1 MTSSLSF
8 TLSKAVLPLLR
19 LFRFNPF
26 PWTLFLIHY
35 FLFSSPPSFL
45 PFAPLLS
52 FLLSCHFS
60 SCLSSLFFLFHSSL
74 NSSLSSNLLFFS
86 LLMFLCQ
93 ICMTTQ
99 KKREQKH
106 RKWWKTRSSIPPW
119 CPGWPTRTDMSP
131 RTLRLLIFYLLHL
144 YMWCSSFE
152 LKSTFLSKLS
162 PPSLLL
168 ILPITYVPTRI
179 SSSTSYSLP
188 FISFCYLHISF
199 SSFLSALSPTITF
212 FFIWFISCTRR
223 QHSPSKPDVIETIAL
238 ETIGKRHARTHV
250 HDCWFADV
258 EDSINIVAWG
268 AVTFLSSLLRFH
280 RITRHYFHLHF
291 TLLFPLIRFLT
302 RMIEKVD

>member
-26 PWTLFLIHY
+26 PWTLFLIHH

-144 YMWCSSFE
+144 YMWCFSFE
-152 LKSTFLSKLS
+152 FKSTFLSKLS

-179 SSSTSYSLP
+179 SSSTSYSFHLLLLSP
-188 FISFCYLHISF
+188 YFFF
-199 SSFLSALSPTITF
+199 FLSLCL
-212 FFIWFISCTRR
+212 ISHHHLLLHLIYIMHTTTTQSVQARCHWDDCTRNDR
-223 QHSPSKPDVIETIAL
+223 
-238 ETIGKRHARTHV
+238 
-250 HDCWFADV
+250 
-258 EDSINIVAWG
+258 
-268 AVTFLSSLLRFH
+268 
-280 RITRHYFHLHF
+280 
-291 TLLFPLIRFLT
+291 
-302 RMIEKVD
+302 